1 MYGRP
6 IPHAGSTEVTV
17 TPETEKTHGL
27 PAADFSHEETVY
39 ELWREVGKLLSSSL
53 PESTFRMW
61 LDPLEPVG
69 RRGETLFLRAPESVR
84 AWAEKRYSGLI
95 LHAVSRVESS
105 ITRISFADLTDPDL
119 NPDGPSGDCAPNPTH
134 QFDRFV
140 IGPGN
145 HLAHAAALAVA
156 EAPSEAYNPLFLH
169 GAPGLGKTH
178 LLGSIANYLKRNVP
192 ELVVRFTSAEAFTS
206 EFVASL
212 RENGTAE
219 FKRRYRN
226 IDVLL
231 IDDIQFIAGKPHTE
245 EEFFHTFN
253 VLYESGSQIILSAD
267 RMPTEITTLT
277 DRLTDRFEWGLTAE
291 ITAPDLA
298 TRLAVLRHLVTEA
311 GLDVVDQEALTLLAQ
326 RVETNL
332 RQLHGALTRTVAEA
346 SLVSSPLDSKLI
358 ARVFPERTTDAV
370 HVTPE
375 RIRKT
380 TAEHFKTD
388 VETLV
393 SRRRDRRTSTARNI
407 AMFLTREMT
416 DLSYPQIAG
425 LYGGRDHSTVIS
437 SIDRVSSQISVDP
450 EVTTAVDSLRATL
463 HTPVQEGQ

>member
-1 MYGRP
+1 M
-6 IPHAGSTEVTV
+6 
-17 TPETEKTHGL
+17 TPETKKDREFQ
-27 PAADFSHEETVY
+27 AADFSHEETVS
-39 ELWREVGKLLSSSL
+39 ELWRNVSKLLSSSL
-53 PESTFRMW
+53 PESTYRMW

-69 RRGETLFLRAPESVR
+69 RRGETLFLRAPDSVR

-95 LHAVSRVESS
+95 LHAIARVESS
-105 ITRISFADLTDPDL
+105 ITAISFADLTESDPG
-119 NPDGPSGDCAPNPTH
+119 PDGPSGDCAPNPTH
-134 QFDRFV
+134 RFDRFV

-178 LLGSIANYLKRNVP
+178 LLGSIANYLKHNVP

-253 VLYESGSQIILSAD
+253 VLYESGSQIVLSAD
-267 RMPTEITTLT
+267 RMPAEITTLT

-291 ITAPDLA
+291 ITAPNLA

-311 GLDVVDQEALTLLAQ
+311 GLDVVDQEAWTLLAQ

-346 SLVSSPLDSKLI
+346 SLISSPLDSKLI
-358 ARVFPERTTDAV
+358 ARVFPERTSEAV

-375 RIRKT
+375 RIREI
-380 TAEHFKTD
+380 TAQHFNTE

-416 DLSYPQIAG
+416 DLSYPQIAS

-437 SIDRVSSQISVDP
+437 SIDRVSSQISIDP
-450 EVTTAVDSLRATL
+450 EVTKSVDSLRATL
-463 HTPVQEGQ
+463 HTPVHERK

>member
-1 MYGRP
+1 
-6 IPHAGSTEVTV
+6 
-17 TPETEKTHGL
+17 
-27 PAADFSHEETVY
+27 
-39 ELWREVGKLLSSSL
+39 
-53 PESTFRMW
+53 MW
-61 LDPLEPVG
+61 LAPLEPVG
-69 RRGETLFLRAPESVR
+69 RRGETLFLQAPEAVR
-84 AWAEKRYSGLI
+84 TWVEKRYGGLI
-95 LHAVSRVESS
+95 LHSVAKVESS
-105 ITRISFADLTDPDL
+105 ITAISFAALPEPDS
-119 NPDGPSGDCAPNPTH
+119 PSGSAANSTPNPTH

-178 LLGSIANYLKRNVP
+178 LLGSIANYLRRNVP
-192 ELVVRFTSAEAFTS
+192 ELEVRYASAETFTS
-206 EFVASL
+206 EFVSSL

-226 IDVLL
+226 LDVLL
-231 IDDIQFIAGKPHTE
+231 VDDIQFIAGKPHTE

-253 VLYESGSQIILSAD
+253 ALYESGSQIILSAD
-267 RMPTEITTLT
+267 RSPAEITTLT

-291 ITAPDLA
+291 ITAPNLA
-298 TRLAVLRHLVTEA
+298 TRLAVLRRLVSEA

-346 SLVSSPLDSKLI
+346 SLQSSPLDTGLI
-358 ARVFPERTTDAV
+358 SRVFPEREAEIT
-370 HVTPE
+370 HITPE
-375 RIRKT
+375 QIRN
-380 TAEHFKTD
+380 AVADHFGTD

-393 SRRRDRRTSTARNI
+393 SRKRDRRTASARNI
-407 AMFLTREMT
+407 AMFLTRELT
-416 DLSYPQIAG
+416 PLSYPQIAA

-437 SIDRVSSQISVDP
+437 SIERVSGQMSVDP
-450 EVTTAVDSLRATL
+450 EVTTAVNSLRATL
-463 HTPVQEGQ
+463 HTPA